1 MRTVRTAT
9 TTDQSDAAGGRLDS
23 STASVEKQSRTENSI
38 DVKNMAA
45 TIKAMGMNTAIINW
59 GSPSKLATNNERM
72 PAAMKTPNQTKT

>member
-1 MRTVRTAT
+1 MVT
-9 TTDQSDAAGGRLDS
+9 TIDQGDGVEGGMDS
-23 STASVEKQSRTENSI
+23 STVSVEKQSRTENNM